1 MQQILQQKKKKVLL
15 GLGFCTGDDEA
26 IAGALDGLELS

>member
-1 MQQILQQKKKKVLL
+1 MQQILQQKKKVLL